1 MKIVLLAELVCLLKD
16 LHFHEKVV
24 NDEIRILPSDKSDK
38 TYRLFSYSASTALY
52 VITYTEFISLQ
63 DFSAPLNSTL
73 RDDYNFTI
81 QTRYNTFRDIVRES
95 SAQLY
100 MARNSFPSLPYS
112 PDERLS
118 HDELESMEFQLLTKY
133 TQNEVNAMMLEYLYR
148 NYSPEHPR
156 VQINFNVYDILSED
170 DLRHLIHVLKELLC
184 QTTG

>member
-1 MKIVLLAELVCLLKD
+1 MKIILLAELVCLLKD
-16 LHFHEKVV
+16 LHYQDTVVGEITTDLSSSKRCKVFF
-24 NDEIRILPSDKSDK
+24 NSRS
-38 TYRLFSYSASTALY
+38 STSLY
-52 VITYTEFISLQ
+52 VINHDEFISFQ
-63 DFSAPLNSTL
+63 DFSVPLNSTL

-81 QTRYNTFRDIVRES
+81 QTRYNTFRDIVREN

-100 MARNSFPSLPYS
+100 KARNSFPSLPYS

-133 TQNEVNAMMLEYLYR
+133 TQNEVNAMILEHLYR
-148 NYSPEHPR
+148 NYSPDHPR

-184 QTTG
+184 QTTV